1 MKIKVVKTNP
11 NVDLPQR
18 KSNGEAGF
26 DLQAVIDHPF
36 ILYPGQSHL
45 VHTGLKI
52 HIENTGVVGFILP
65 RSGKGNQGLVV
76 GNLTGVIDSTYQGE
90 WMVSLWNR
98 SDHEQFEIKPY
109 ERIAQVVFLRLA
121 EHIEFD
127 EVPNFAI
134 PSSRGEQGFGSSGS

>member
-1 MKIKVVKTNP
+1 MKIKVVRTNP
-11 NVDLPQR
+11 NIDIPKR
-18 KSNGEAGF
+18 RSNGEAGF
-26 DLQAVIDHPF
+26 DLQAAIDKPF

-45 VHTGLKI
+45 VKTGLKI
-52 HIENTGVVGFILP
+52 HIDNTGVVGFILP
-65 RSGKGNQGLVV
+65 RSGKGSQGLVV

-98 SDHEQFEIKPY
+98 SDYEQFTIEPG

-127 EVPNFAI
+127 EVAQFDGI
-134 PSSRGEQGFGSSGS
+134 SSRGENGFGSSDV